1 MWLSRARLG
10 EGMIETRQD
19 TDLPETADGASDL
32 PAGVDDHR
40 DALRHAVQL
49 RVDYKRMNTFFA
61 DYAKNISKGGTF
73 IRTSKPL
80 EVGTEFVFVLSIPEQ
95 ATQLELRG
103 EVIWTVVGDQATDD
117 RPAGMGIRFRFD
129 DDEERQG
136 LENFVEALMA
146 DKLGSHVTAKL
157 LGKS

>member
-1 MWLSRARLG
+1 
-10 EGMIETRQD
+10 MIETK
-19 TDLPETADGASDL
+19 LESDL
-32 PAGVDDHR
+32 PATAGDASNSPPRAEDNR
-40 DALRHAVQL
+40 DSLRHAVQL

-80 EVGTEFVFVLSIPEQ
+80 DVGTEFVFVLSIPEQ
-95 ATQLELRG
+95 ANQLELRG

-117 RPAGMGIRFRFD
+117 RPAGMGIRFRFED
-129 DDEERQG
+129 DGERQA

-146 DKLGSHVTAKL
+146 EKLGSRVAAKL
-157 LGKS
+157 LGRP

>member
-1 MWLSRARLG
+1 
-10 EGMIETRQD
+10 MIATKQG
-19 TDLPETADGASDL
+19 TDLPETADGASNL
-32 PAGVDDHR
+32 PASADDHR
-40 DALRHAVQL
+40 DELRHAVQL

-80 EVGTEFVFVLSIPEQ
+80 DVGTEFVFVLSIPEQ

-103 EVIWTVVGDQATDD
+103 EVIWTVVGDQAADD
-117 RPAGMGIRFRFD
+117 RPAGMGIRFRFED
-129 DDEERQG
+129 DDERQA
-136 LENFVEALMA
+136 LEHFVEALMV

>member
-1 MWLSRARLG
+1 MSPPKEENDRLSRS
-10 EGMIETRQD
+10 
-19 TDLPETADGASDL
+19 TDLRELGGEADDRRSSE
-32 PAGVDDHR
+32 
-40 DALRHAVQL
+40 RHAITL

-95 ATQLELRG
+95 REQLQLRG
-103 EVIWTVVGDQATDD
+103 EVMWTVDETDTADD
-117 RPAGMGIRFRFD
+117 RPAGMGIRFRFEGD
-129 DDEERQG
+129 GERQK
-136 LENFVEALMA
+136 LEKFVGDLMSEE
-146 DKLGSHVTAKL
+146 LGSVVTAKL